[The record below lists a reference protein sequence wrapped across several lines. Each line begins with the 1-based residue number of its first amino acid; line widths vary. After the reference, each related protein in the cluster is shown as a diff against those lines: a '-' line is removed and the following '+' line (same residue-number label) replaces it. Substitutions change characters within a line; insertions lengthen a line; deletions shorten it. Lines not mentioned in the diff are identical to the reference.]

1 MLNYLIFGISYAFAA
16 AVQPGP
22 LQTYIISQVFKKG
35 WKASIP
41 LAFSPIISDIPISI
55 LTLYLL
61 SNVPD
66 VFINGLRIIGGLFLF
81 FLAYKAYI
89 SWKTYIKDENN
100 LSESNQLTFF
110 NAVLINLLNP
120 GPYIG
125 WSLILG
131 PLVLEA
137 WSLAPKIGIALIF
150 CFYST
155 MIITLIGI
163 IILFAFAKELGPK
176 VSKSIIGIS
185 SIGLFMFGIYQLYRG
200 VIFFI

>member
-1 MLNYLIFGISYAFAA
+1 MLNYLIFGMSFAFAA

-22 LQTYIISQVFKKG
+22 LQTYIISQVLKKG

-66 VFINGLRIIGGLFLF
+66 IFINGLRIIGGLFLF

-89 SWKTYIKDENN
+89 SWKTYIETENN
-100 LSESNQLTFF
+100 LNKNSKLTFF
-110 NAVLINLLNP
+110 NAVLVNLLNP

-137 WSLAPKIGIALIF
+137 WSLAPKIGIALIL
-150 CFYST
+150 CFYLT

-163 IILFAFAKELGPK
+163 IILFGFARELGPK

-185 SIGLFMFGIYQLYRG
+185 SLGLFAFGIYQFYKG

>member
-1 MLNYLIFGISYAFAA
+1 MLNYLIFGMSYAFAA

-22 LQTYIISQVFKKG
+22 LQTYIISQMFTKG

-41 LAFSPIISDIPISI
+41 LAFSPLVSDIPISI
-55 LTLYLL
+55 LTLYIL

-66 VFINGLRIIGGLFLF
+66 VFINSLRIIGGLFLF
-81 FLAYKAYI
+81 ILAYKAYI
-89 SWKTYIKDENN
+89 SWKSYSEAKTNSN
-100 LSESNQLTFF
+100 ESNHLTFF
-110 NAVLINLLNP
+110 NAVLVNLLNP

-137 WSLAPKIGIALIF
+137 WSVAPKIGIMLII

-155 MIITLIGI
+155 MIITMIGI
-163 IILFAFAKELGPK
+163 IMLFAFAKELVPK
-176 VSKSIIGIS
+176 ISKSIIGIS
-185 SIGLFMFGIYQLYRG
+185 SIGLFAFGIYQLYKG
-200 VIFFI
+200 VHFFT